1 MKVVY
6 TNIFA
11 IDEING
17 KAILEKIE
25 RCARKCYQSLPK
37 GDPEGFVKHIIERG
51 HTSVLEHVQLTFDI
65 TTDRGVLAEI
75 TRHRHASFS
84 VESTRYCKYDKEMTF
99 VDPIDMFDVPDDEAL
114 QAIWKRGCEQTERDY
129 RDMMQIKPAA
139 QVARSVTN
147 QSLKTNLTMSINLRS
162 MRNLFTL
169 RCASGAHP
177 HFKEL
182 SIPWLLWMKREIPVV
197 FDDIEYD
204 HEFYEKYKE
213 RLDRVVIDSATVA
226 GDNGIMQKQ
235 TFVINEDTPID
246 IAKVFICARR
256 DTNDTVEFNVP
267 ELLVKTTESTQGCY
281 WVKNPRP
288 VPIRCM
294 RDDGVEV
301 LMYCIK
307 PYDSLCVIDPET
319 HVGIGKTITNVCGA
333 LQLMLIPADTTGI
346 LRITG
351 DISYALCEMVVKR
364 KDVEK

>member
-129 RDMMQIKPAA
+129 RDMMQMKPAA

-213 RLDRVVIDSATVA
+213 RLDRVIERGHTSVLEHV
-226 GDNGIMQKQ
+226 QL
-235 TFVINEDTPID
+235 TFD
-246 IAKVFICARR
+246 I
-256 DTNDTVEFNVP
+256 
-267 ELLVKTTESTQGCY
+267 TTD
-281 WVKNPRP
+281 R
-288 VPIRCM
+288 
-294 RDDGVEV
+294 GVV
-301 LMYCIK
+301 VSSMF
-307 PYDSLCVIDPET
+307 P
-319 HVGIGKTITNVCGA
+319 GA

-346 LRITG
+346 LSIT
-351 DISYALCEMVVKR
+351 DVTSYALCEMVVKR